1 MAIAGAH
8 RPAVEHGHRLERRN
22 RRRKARAA
30 ATFVVSLGAWC
41 VFFLILGWLVAA
53 GAYGLVNP

>member
-1 MAIAGAH
+1 MAIAGAQ
-8 RPAVEHGHRLERRN
+8 RSAVAHGHRIDRRN
-22 RRRKARAA
+22 RRRRIRAVA
-30 ATFVVSLGAWC
+30 LWLASFGAWS

>member
-8 RPAVEHGHRLERRN
+8 RSAVRHGHRIDRRK
-22 RRRKARAA
+22 RRRRTRAVALWLASFA
-30 ATFVVSLGAWC
+30 AWS

-53 GAYGLVNP
+53 GTYGLVNP

>member
-1 MAIAGAH
+1 MAIAGAQ
-8 RPAVEHGHRLERRN
+8 RPAVGHGHRID
-22 RRRKARAA
+22 RRRRRRRTRAA
-30 ATFVVSLGAWC
+30 AVWVASFGAWS